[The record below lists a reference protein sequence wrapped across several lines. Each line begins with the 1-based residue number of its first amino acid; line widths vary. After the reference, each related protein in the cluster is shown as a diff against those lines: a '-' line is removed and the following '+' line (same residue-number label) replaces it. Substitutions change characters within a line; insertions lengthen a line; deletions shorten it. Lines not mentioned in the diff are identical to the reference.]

1 MKYFIF
7 LMGLLFTVVG
17 VLSLVTLELSDSEC
31 IAIIG
36 LLSASLLLLT
46 IAVMSNKPRK

>member
-17 VLSLVTLELSDSEC
+17 VISLVTLELSDSEC

-36 LLSASLLLLT
+36 LLTASLSLLT
-46 IAVMSNKPRK
+46 IAVLSNKPQK